1 MGKTGLC
8 WSVSLIRRFGI
19 AAESNCCTAFE
30 NESTLVARC
39 RPNKGLAIAGLMT
52 GSRFIS
58 TLGTRFLSARAS
70 VIAIGLHKPKG
81 LRPFPRDFQQS
92 EIKKSNLS
100 YVAITKQA
108 LKLKFKRKEK

>member
-1 MGKTGLC
+1 
-8 WSVSLIRRFGI
+8 
-19 AAESNCCTAFE
+19 
-30 NESTLVARC
+30 
-39 RPNKGLAIAGLMT
+39 
-52 GSRFIS
+52 
-58 TLGTRFLSARAS
+58 

-81 LRPFPRDFQQS
+81 LRAFPQDFQQS